1 MANLIGL
8 KRILFLKIESI
19 KLSPNVE
26 NPLVRNPIRQDIYNK
41 AAELNILNTPGSLV
55 EDRQYEL
62 SVRKISLSTGSWEET
77 QKYRLESSAGS
88 SHSNPAFEWNNQPIV
103 TELEQIKI
111 FKNFDFITIYAPA
124 MTYDR
129 FLVSGELIEYNCVTD
144 FEATLNTHQIH
155 MMLWIVDHAYQ
166 LVK

>member
-1 MANLIGL
+1 M
-8 KRILFLKIESI
+8 
-19 KLSPNVE
+19 SPNVE

-62 SVRKISLSTGSWEET
+62 SVRRISLSTGSWEET
-77 QKYRLESSAGS
+77 QKYRLESSVSS

-111 FKNFDFITIYAPA
+111 IEDFDFITIYAPA

-166 LVK
+166 LAK